1 MKLREH
7 TQEFLVHKPPRQM
20 FLSVSPFIHKNLMF
34 NNIFLEP
41 WNPAASLQA
50 HTTAPLASRMS
61 MPPLASQAPQSLQ
74 PRPLKELSIE
84 VQEAA
89 ILEDLL
95 IILMGYEGQYIRFAK
110 HYNPAVETQRLAGPC
125 FRILP
130 GLDPALQDLT
140 IAMLK
145 IATSYGAIQAFVEVQ
160 SREEFGSVNHAL
172 CAAIRKLL
180 HDYLVLIVQ
189 LETQFLTNSA
199 FTLHTL
205 NLHTISAGHMMYQI
219 HSLAHEILIRN
230 SLLEEDGGWDPDFD
244 DIENFLGNIP
254 GKKICK
260 GGTVLGLIT
269 KRLETMSGDP
279 TAKSLLTSLLRDASR
294 PYMTMLNEWLHHG
307 SIKDPHAE
315 FLIREQTSIRRERLE
330 EDYTDEY
337 WDRRYTLR

>member
-1 MKLREH
+1 VKLLEH
-7 TQEFLVHKPPRQM
+7 IQEFLAHKLPRQM
-20 FLSVSPFIHKNLMF
+20 FPSVSPFIHKNLMF
-34 NNIFLEP
+34 NNVFLEP

-50 HTTAPLASRMS
+50 YTTAPLASRMS
-61 MPPLASQAPQSLQ
+61 MPPLASQAPRSLQ

-84 VQEAA
+84 VQEAV

-110 HYNPAVETQRLAGPC
+110 HYNPAVETQRLAGPG

-172 CAAIRKLL
+172 CAAIRRML

-205 NLHTISAGHMMYQI
+205 NLQTISAGHMMYQI
-219 HSLAHEILIRN
+219 YSLAHDILRRN
-230 SLLEEDGGWDPDFD
+230 SLLEEDGDSDPDFD
-244 DIENFLGNIP
+244 DIENFLENIP

-307 SIKDPHAE
+307 SMKDPHAE
-315 FLIREQTSIRRERLE
+315 FLIREQTSIRRDRLE